1 MPGMP
6 EELPQ
11 SAMPLLEIDVLRTFV
26 SIAES
31 GSFTRAAGQVFRT
44 TSAVSMQIKR
54 LETML
59 DCALFV
65 REARRITLT
74 DDGER
79 LLGYARRLLKLNE
92 ETVSAFISP
101 RLNGRVRFGTPADI
115 GTHILP
121 GLLSLFART
130 HPGIEVNVSVGR
142 SVDMI
147 QRIDAGELDVALISV
162 GNLGQDDS
170 RGEVIHSEPLVWAGR
185 AGGVAVERN
194 PLPLA
199 LSSPEC
205 AWRRQA
211 MDALDR
217 AGRLY
222 RIAYSSEQCAG
233 QEAAMIADL
242 AVAPYPLSLIR
253 PPLKRLEEGDSLP
266 SLGEYQIKLL
276 SAAGRSEAVEVLS
289 RHVIAAFAAY
299 HK

>member
-101 RLNGRVRFGTPADI
+101 RLNGI
-115 GTHILP
+115 GQ
-121 GLLSLFART
+121 AR
-130 HPGIEVNVSVGR
+130 
-142 SVDMI
+142 
-147 QRIDAGELDVALISV
+147 
-162 GNLGQDDS
+162 
-170 RGEVIHSEPLVWAGR
+170 
-185 AGGVAVERN
+185 
-194 PLPLA
+194 
-199 LSSPEC
+199 
-205 AWRRQA
+205 
-211 MDALDR
+211 
-217 AGRLY
+217 
-222 RIAYSSEQCAG
+222 
-233 QEAAMIADL
+233 
-242 AVAPYPLSLIR
+242 
-253 PPLKRLEEGDSLP
+253 
-266 SLGEYQIKLL
+266 
-276 SAAGRSEAVEVLS
+276 
-289 RHVIAAFAAY
+289 
-299 HK
+299 